1 MSVFHN
7 LYGYIYGLEHFL
19 LGDSG
24 QDEAAF
30 IQGFGSLGAGADADS
45 RERLSYGSKEGA
57 FFWQCT
63 GIGDHGEGVHL
74 QIFVIIEA

>member
-57 FFWQCT
+57 FFRQCA
-63 GIGDHGEGVHL
+63 GIRNYGKGIHL
-74 QIFVIIEA
+74 QFIVVVEA